1 MSFSESKNDV
11 NQELT
16 TDDTQTQD
24 GGVIE
29 EVQIPVEPNQDE
41 RLHIENPENFWSGD
55 NESENVITSSSVD
68 SLTKIEGQEEKVGV
82 IENSGIPIEVSQDG
96 DQSPKEGDI
105 TEDTE
110 DFWDDFWAVD
120 KESTVVKTTLPE
132 DVKIG
137 KNPSPIDTK
146 KDFQEKFVDLKESI
160 FSKIQRIK
168 EDSITEIK
176 MTLFGGK
183 ARIKRGGAV
192 SFCYN
197 PESWGFKEL
206 DSSVARYFIRNGN
219 AQDVVDNISQFG
231 ILDKELIYK
240 ILEKAEP
247 HWWFFDDL
255 KQNYKQLDFDDI
267 GSYLLQRGNL
277 KALAENISHF
287 PLINNENIARGLLN
301 SGQFR
306 VLAENMDRFSGLNNQ
321 EYVEKFLEAGQFE
334 SLAINIYRFHGI
346 EHTNIANRFLEV
358 GQIETLAD
366 NLKSFYGLDLSIA
379 DTLMRSGFKLEVA
392 ENLISF
398 RGVNYSELAS
408 QLLDENESGV
418 LAECLSNFFG
428 LDNNI
433 ALSLI
438 KRGYGKAVIQ
448 SVSTF
453 PRLDHEII
461 KEAIISNP
469 DSSFESPIP
478 FINKL
483 SDFGFSDDEEREIYR
498 SFWIRRAQSP
508 VGITYLDA
516 EDALD
521 LASCMREK
529 NLPADIKLSIDI
541 FGDSLSPESF
551 LCVRTLL
558 NNEPPNEDLRSLGIN
573 ETGNLGLIK
582 LKKISSELLKSFNTC
597 DIGEKE
603 LTLLEESEIAR
614 EIFSEISGFN
624 ESNWGGHDENDLIE
638 KIQLMRKLN
647 SDGLHPDVQ
656 LGLEPSEVYEIK
668 KLNSKEFKEGFSE
681 DVLMR
686 YSTLRNDLFGA
697 IDAVN
702 RKEGMGA
709 LVWRIRFAIEQISNA
724 INYQIKAID
733 PFEKKAEKKREN
745 LEKKREEL
753 EQYLKEIDLSSRRN
767 PNIPLDTQAR
777 FVVQSPKTFVRG
789 LSVLARYEE
798 LYSPIRQLVFA
809 GALRKFP
816 GQITA
821 LSELNETPEIE
832 DLSRLKEFI
841 DHTVSE
847 EMYGEYFSGDKRLA
861 KTFNKISNT
870 DAFEKGI
877 EYYMKIAPRVG
888 KSRIQFIPTKGLMLE
903 ISGQIADAC
912 WADEYESVSEQ
923 MPNMSAVIMR
933 ARPGEKTERVVGAA
947 LLIDTFSPTTKEK
960 VLLLR
965 GINPTENFIN
975 TVDTNEFFRAMTDYL
990 RKTALKRGMVPAVV
1004 IDDHSGGAT
1013 TNRPALF
1020 DAISGKENKL
1030 GKIRVDKKTT
1040 LFNGY
1045 DVTDN
1050 SYRLD

>member
-1 MSFSESKNDV
+1 MSLSDSKNNVEQEIVSDYPSNQNSDV
-11 NQELT
+11 INE
-16 TDDTQTQD
+16 
-24 GGVIE
+24 I
-29 EVQIPVEPNQDE
+29 QIPVEPAEEKGSQ
-41 RLHIENPENFWSGD
+41 IENPQNFGIAD
-55 NESENVITSSSVD
+55 NESDIPEESPSLE
-68 SLTKIEGQEEKVGV
+68 SLTKTEVKEEGV
-82 IENSGIPIEVSQDG
+82 IGNTGVPIDILQDE
-96 DQSPKEGDI
+96 DQPIKEGDI
-105 TEDTE
+105 IEDPSEDPE
-110 DFWDDFWAVD
+110 DFWG
-120 KESTVVKTTLPE
+120 
-132 DVKIG
+132 IG
-137 KNPSPIDTK
+137 KEPTVPKATLTEEVKNQGNTLSIDTK
-146 KDFQEKFVDLKESI
+146 KDSQEKFQDLKEKV
-160 FSKIQRIK
+160 FSKIRRIK
-168 EDSITEIK
+168 EDSVTEIK

-183 ARIKRGGAV
+183 AIIKRGGV
-192 SFCYN
+192 NSFCYS

-247 HWWFFDDL
+247 HWWFFNDL
-255 KQNYKQLDFDDI
+255 RQNYKQLDFDDI
-267 GSYLLQRGNL
+267 GSYLLQRGNF
-277 KALAENISHF
+277 KALAENIDYF
-287 PLINNENIARGLLN
+287 PLINNQNIAIGLLN

-306 VLAENMDRFSGLNNQ
+306 VLAENIDRFSDLNNE
-321 EYVEKFLEAGQFE
+321 EYVEKFFEAGQFE
-334 SLAINIYRFHGI
+334 SLALNMYRFHGVD
-346 EHTNIANRFLEV
+346 HKNIANRFLKV

-366 NLKSFYGLDLSIA
+366 NLNSFYGLDLSIA

-448 SVSTF
+448 SASTF

-469 DSSFESPIP
+469 DSSFGSPIP

-498 SFWIRRAQSP
+498 SFWIRRAESP
-508 VGITYLDA
+508 VGITYPDA

-582 LKKISSELLKSFNTC
+582 LKKIYSELLKSFNTC
-597 DIGEKE
+597 NIGEKE
-603 LTLLEESEIAR
+603 LTLLEKSEIAR

-709 LVWRIRFAIEQISNA
+709 LVWRIRFGIEQIFNA
-724 INYQIKAID
+724 TNYQIKAID
-733 PFEKKAEKKREN
+733 PFEEKAEKKREN
-745 LEKKREEL
+745 LEKKRAQL
-753 EQYLKEIDLSSRRN
+753 EQYLEETDISSRRN

-777 FVVQSPKTFVRG
+777 FVIQSPKTFVRG
-789 LSVLARYEE
+789 LSVLSRYEE

-847 EMYGEYFSGDKRLA
+847 EMYGEYFSGDRRLA

-888 KSRIQFIPTKGLMLE
+888 KNRIQFIPTKGLMLE
-903 ISGQIADAC
+903 ISGQIANAC
-912 WADEYESVSEQ
+912 WADKYESVSEQ
-923 MPNMSAVIMR
+923 MPNMSAIIMR
-933 ARPGEKTERVVGAA
+933 ARPEEKTERIVGAA
-947 LLIDTFSPTTKEK
+947 LLIDTFSPVTKEK

-965 GINPTENFIN
+965 GVNPTENFIH
-975 TVDTNEFFRAMTDYL
+975 TVDANEFFRAIIDYL

-1004 IDDHSGGAT
+1004 IDDHSGGAG

-1020 DAISGKENKL
+1020 YVISEKKNNL
-1030 GKIRVDKKTT
+1030 VKIRVDKKTT
-1040 LFNGY
+1040 FFNGY
-1045 DVTDN
+1045 DVTDD

>member
-1 MSFSESKNDV
+1 MSLSDSKNNVEQEIVSDYPSNQNSDV
-11 NQELT
+11 INE
-16 TDDTQTQD
+16 
-24 GGVIE
+24 I
-29 EVQIPVEPNQDE
+29 QIPVEPAEEKGSQ
-41 RLHIENPENFWSGD
+41 IENPQNFGIAD
-55 NESENVITSSSVD
+55 NESDIPEESPSLE
-68 SLTKIEGQEEKVGV
+68 SLTKTEVKEEGV
-82 IENSGIPIEVSQDG
+82 IGNTGVPIDILQDE
-96 DQSPKEGDI
+96 DQPIKEGDI
-105 TEDTE
+105 IEDPSEDPE
-110 DFWDDFWAVD
+110 DFWGIG
-120 KESTVVKTTLPE
+120 KEPTAVKTTLPE

-183 ARIKRGGAV
+183 AIIKRGGV
-192 SFCYN
+192 NSFCYS

-247 HWWFFDDL
+247 HWWFFNDL
-255 KQNYKQLDFDDI
+255 RQNYKQLDFDDI
-267 GSYLLQRGNL
+267 GSYLLQRGNF
-277 KALAENISHF
+277 KALAENIDYF
-287 PLINNENIARGLLN
+287 PLINNQNIAIGLLN

-306 VLAENMDRFSGLNNQ
+306 VLAENIDRFSDLNNE
-321 EYVEKFLEAGQFE
+321 EYVEKFFEAGQFE
-334 SLAINIYRFHGI
+334 SLALNMYRFHGVD
-346 EHTNIANRFLEV
+346 HKNIANRFLKV

-366 NLKSFYGLDLSIA
+366 NLNSFYGLDLSIA

-448 SVSTF
+448 SASTF

-469 DSSFESPIP
+469 DSSFGSPIP

-498 SFWIRRAQSP
+498 SFWIRRAESP
-508 VGITYLDA
+508 VGITYPDA

-582 LKKISSELLKSFNTC
+582 LKKIYSELLKSFNTC

-709 LVWRIRFAIEQISNA
+709 LVWRIRFGIEQIFNA
-724 INYQIKAID
+724 TNYQIKAID
-733 PFEKKAEKKREN
+733 PFEEKAEKKREN

-847 EMYGEYFSGDKRLA
+847 EMYGEYFSGDRRLA

-888 KSRIQFIPTKGLMLE
+888 KNRIQFIPTKGLMLE
-903 ISGQIADAC
+903 ISGQIANAC
-912 WADEYESVSEQ
+912 WADKYESVSEQ
-923 MPNMSAVIMR
+923 MPNMSAIIMR
-933 ARPGEKTERVVGAA
+933 ARPEEKTERIVGAA
-947 LLIDTFSPTTKEK
+947 LLIDTFSPVTKEK

-965 GINPTENFIN
+965 GVNPTENFIH
-975 TVDTNEFFRAMTDYL
+975 TVDANEFFRAIIDYL

-1004 IDDHSGGAT
+1004 IDDHSGGAG

-1020 DAISGKENKL
+1020 YVISEKKNNL
-1030 GKIRVDKKTT
+1030 VKIRVDKKTT
-1040 LFNGY
+1040 FFNGY
-1045 DVTDN
+1045 DVTDD